1 MLIFRKGDSM
11 KKSEIALLSLCS
23 FLIGLVLGFL
33 LAPIRK
39 GVEIGN
45 NSGNTTNNNYGGLED
60 FEDYV

>member
-1 MLIFRKGDSM
+1 M